1 MTRASVAADQLA
13 LPLDWT
19 GGRADADDGFL
30 VGSSNQTA
38 VRHLEHHATWPVR
51 ASVLTGPSESGRST
65 LARHFARA
73 TGAEVIDPVAGRSDE
88 EIFHAWNRAH
98 ELRRPL
104 LLVSDNLPAQWHVAL
119 PDLRSR
125 LMAVPVATIGEP
137 DDDLALALIER
148 LFARRATRVSPDLPR
163 YLVSRIE
170 RSYDAI
176 HRAVRLLDEAALAQ
190 RKRVGIRMARE
201 KLLESDRV
209 GTALR
214 VEGSKVT

>member
-1 MTRASVAADQLA
+1 MTRASIAADQLA

-19 GGRADADDGFL
+19 SRREDSGEDFL

-51 ASVLTGPSESGRST
+51 ASVLTGPRGSGRTT
-65 LARHFARA
+65 LARLFARS
-73 TGAEVIDPVAGRSDE
+73 TGAEVIDPVSGYPDE

-104 LLVSDNLPAQWHVAL
+104 LLVSDTSPSLWPVAL

-125 LMAVPVATIGEP
+125 LMAVPVVTIGEP
-137 DDDLALALIER
+137 DDDLALSLIER
-148 LFARRATRVSPDLPR
+148 LFAQRATPIAPDVPR
-163 YLVSRIE
+163 FLVTRIE

-176 HRAVRLLDEAALAQ
+176 HRVVQMLDQAALAE
-190 RKRVGIRMARE
+190 RKRVSIRMARA
-201 KLLESDRV
+201 KLLEAGSV
-209 GTALR
+209 GAT
-214 VEGSKVT
+214 ESEKGC